1 MYTNGFGGINIKFL
15 VKRLKLLAVTGMQE
29 ISNKARDVL
38 LNVLVFVI
46 VYKCLFFVVVTK
58 MKQLMY
64 G

>member
-38 LNVLVFVI
+38 LNVLIFVI